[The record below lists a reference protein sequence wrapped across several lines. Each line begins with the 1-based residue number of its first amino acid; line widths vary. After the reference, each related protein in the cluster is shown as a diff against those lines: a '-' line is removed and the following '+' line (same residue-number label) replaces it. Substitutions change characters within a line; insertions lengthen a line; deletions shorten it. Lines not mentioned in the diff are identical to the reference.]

1 MTIEDSKRAAS
12 AVSGAAPPVVDSDV
26 HPVLGST
33 EQLLP
38 YVDEYWHESLTLA
51 GFPQFVSD
59 AHPPGAPISERPDA
73 RRDAE
78 GRVAH
83 EASTL
88 VADVLDGTATD
99 IAILQCLYGV
109 QHAFNPQM
117 ERMLARAVNQWIADE
132 WLAAD
137 PRLRASIVV
146 PLRGP
151 DAAVAEIEHWA
162 GDPRFV
168 QVLLPLQSE
177 VAYGREVH
185 WPIWEA
191 AERHGLP
198 VALHLGGPRGAAPT
212 SVGWPSSF
220 TEYYAGQ
227 TGVAEGQLASI
238 ISGGVLQHYPKTRIV
253 LAEVGF
259 HWLPAFMWRF
269 SKLWKG
275 LRRDVPWVDRLPSEL
290 IREHVRV
297 TTSPDDGASRPG
309 ALDTIVER
317 LGSDRMLLFAS
328 DYPHWH
334 ATDASDLE
342 RGTSDAGLI
351 ERIRRENPE
360 ETYGA
365 ALRRPSTSATE
376 AIA

>member
-1 MTIEDSKRAAS
+1 MTIEDPKRAAD

-51 GFPQFVSD
+51 GFPQFVSN
-59 AHPPGAPISERPDA
+59 AHPPGAPITERPDA
-73 RRDAE
+73 TRDAA

-83 EASTL
+83 DPASL
-88 VADVLDGTATD
+88 VADVLDRPGTD

-117 ERMLARAVNQWIADE
+117 ERALAGALNRWIAEE
-132 WLAAD
+132 WLTVD

-151 DAAVAEIEHWA
+151 DAAVAEIERWA

-198 VALHLGGPRGAAPT
+198 VALHIGGLTSTAPT
-212 SVGWPSSF
+212 TVGWPSSF

-227 TGVAEGQLASI
+227 TATAEGQLASI
-238 ISGGVLQHYPKTRIV
+238 VCGGVLQRYPKTRIV

-297 TTSPDDGASRPG
+297 TTSPDDGASAPG

-317 LGSDRMLLFAS
+317 LGSDRMLLYAS

-334 ATDASDLE
+334 ATDPGDLA
-342 RGTSDAGLI
+342 RGTADPRLI
-351 ERIRRENPE
+351 ERIRRDNPE

-365 ALRRPSTSATE
+365 ALRRRPTPTE